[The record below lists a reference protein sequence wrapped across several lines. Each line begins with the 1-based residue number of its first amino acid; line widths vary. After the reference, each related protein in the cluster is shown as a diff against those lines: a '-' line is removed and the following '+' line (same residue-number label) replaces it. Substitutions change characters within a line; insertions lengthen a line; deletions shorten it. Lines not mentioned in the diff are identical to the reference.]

1 MFLLS
6 KSRKIDPGTS
16 DDCYLNRSKEW
27 YRRRRR
33 HRTKRALPA
42 WLRIQFGVVTLMDIL
57 ILALTLFSAS

>member
-16 DDCYLNRSKEW
+16 DDCYLNRLKEW
-27 YRRRRR
+27 CRRRR
-33 HRTKRALPA
+33 HTKGALPAA

>member
-16 DDCYLNRSKEW
+16 DDCYLNRLKEW
-27 YRRRRR
+27 CR
-33 HRTKRALPA
+33 HRLTKGALPA
-42 WLRIQFGVVTLMDIL
+42 AWLQIQFGVVTVMDIL